1 MVVVEQEEGER
12 EDGREEDKE
21 EERLRGREAEAER
34 ERERGREAERERQR
48 GREDSVFDL
57 LFSGENSGS
66 NFLDLVMVV
75 VEATAWSGPAMNPDD
90 HFRMTILEARTL
102 QYPFLHSST

>member
-21 EERLRGREAEAER
+21 EERLRGREAEGER
-34 ERERGREAERERQR
+34 ERQRGREREAERQR

-66 NFLDLVMVV
+66 NFLV
-75 VEATAWSGPAMNPDD
+75 
-90 HFRMTILEARTL
+90 ILYEYCML
-102 QYPFLHSST
+102 LHKY

>member
-75 VEATAWSGPAMNPDD
+75 VEATAWSGREENSGSCLLDMVPV
-90 HFRMTILEARTL
+90 
-102 QYPFLHSST
+102 S

>member
-21 EERLRGREAEAER
+21 EERLRGREAEGER
-34 ERERGREAERERQR
+34 ERQRGREREAERQR

-66 NFLDLVMVV
+66 NFLDLVMV
-75 VEATAWSGPAMNPDD
+75 SGGDCLEWD
-90 HFRMTILEARTL
+90 RSETI
-102 QYPFLHSST
+102 FGNFSSRPTQN